1 MELSN
6 AISPLANPL
15 LREVANVSPA
25 MSLDLVVASEVDEDG
40 YSWPVF
46 RTYFVG
52 AVMLSVHSRQL
63 WRVEGFTRDNQVIV
77 SPHGLAHGK
86 GITTVVFRYEG
97 LDYPPCEEVL
107 QHKDSLLVWS

>member
-6 AISPLANPL
+6 ALSPLVNPL

-25 MSLDLVVASEVDEDG
+25 MSLDLVVSFTTDEDG
-40 YSWPVF
+40 SQWPVY

-63 WRVEGFTRDNQVIV
+63 WRVEGFTRDNLVIV

-86 GITTVVFRYEG
+86 GITTVVFRHEG

-107 QHKDSLLVWS
+107 QHRDSLLVWG